1 MKSGLRMLLLL
12 LLLLRTTEGRAVF
25 GGRNVAWDLCQEL
38 SQNVTALAWGIH
50 PQMGNLELPREEGT
64 GEAVDDV
71 PRIQCG
77 DGCDH
82 QSLNDNSQLCL
93 QQIYRGLIFYG
104 HLLNSDI
111 FKGEPSLLQD
121 GPVGQ
126 LHSSLLGLSQLL
138 QPKDHSWKKQQVP
151 SPSEPWQ
158 RLLLRPKILQR
169 LRAFAAI
176 AARVFT
182 HGAATLSPEGMD

>member
-1 MKSGLRMLLLL
+1 MKSGLRVLLLFLLLL
-12 LLLLRTTEGRAVF
+12 WTAEGRAVY
-25 GGRNVAWDLCQEL
+25 GGRSVAWDLCQKL
-38 SQNVTALAWGIH
+38 SQNVSALAWGIH
-50 PQMGNLELPREEGT
+50 PQMGNLELPGEEGT
-64 GEAVDDV
+64 GEAVDEV
-71 PRIQCG
+71 PHIQCG

-82 QSLNDNSQLCL
+82 QSLRDNSQLCL
-93 QQIYRGLIFYG
+93 QKIYRGLIFYG

-111 FKGEPSLLQD
+111 FTGEPPLLQD

-138 QPKDHSWKKQQVP
+138 PPKDSASKKQQIP

-158 RLLLRPKILQR
+158 RLLLRPKILGR

-182 HGAATLSPEGMD
+182 HGAATLSSSRMD

>member
-1 MKSGLRMLLLL
+1 KSGLRVMLLS
-12 LLLLRTTEGRAVF
+12 LLLLRTAEGRAVH
-25 GGRNVAWDLCQEL
+25 GGINVAWDRCQEL

-64 GEAVDDV
+64 GEAVDDM
-71 PRIQCG
+71 PHIQCG

-82 QSLNDNSQLCL
+82 QSLSNNSQLCL
-93 QQIYRGLIFYG
+93 QKIHRGLIFYG
-104 HLLNSDI
+104 QLLNSDI
-111 FKGEPSLLQD
+111 FTGEPSLLQD

-138 QPKDHSWKKQQVP
+138 QPKDHAWKKQQVP
-151 SPSEPWQ
+151 SRSEPWQ

-182 HGAATLSPEGMD
+182 HGAATLSP

>member
-1 MKSGLRMLLLL
+1 MKSGLRKMLLLL
-12 LLLLRTTEGRAVF
+12 LLLWTAEGRAVP
-25 GGRNVAWDLCQEL
+25 GRRSVAWDRCREL
-38 SQNVTALAWGIH
+38 SQNVTALAWGIL
-50 PQMGNLELPREEGT
+50 PQMGNLDLPREEVSGQ
-64 GEAVDDV
+64 AVDDV
-71 PRIQCG
+71 PHIQCG

-82 QSLNDNSQLCL
+82 KSLSDNSQLCL
-93 QQIYRGLIFYG
+93 QQIHRGLIFYG

-111 FKGEPSLLQD
+111 FTGEPSLLED
-121 GPVGQ
+121 NSVGQ

-138 QPKDHSWKKQQVP
+138 QPKDRAWKKQQVP

-182 HGAATLSPEGMD
+182 HGAATLSP

>member
-1 MKSGLRMLLLL
+1 MKSELTVMLLLL
-12 LLLLRTTEGRAVF
+12 LRLWTAEGRAVL
-25 GGRNVAWDLCQEL
+25 GRRSVAWDRCQEL
-38 SQNVTALAWGIH
+38 SQNVTALAWGIL
-50 PQMGNLELPREEGT
+50 PKMGNLELPREEIT

-71 PRIQCG
+71 PHIQCG

-82 QSLNDNSQLCL
+82 QSLTVNSQLCL
-93 QQIYRGLIFYG
+93 QQIHRGLIFYG

-111 FKGEPSLLQD
+111 FTGEPSLLHD

-138 QPKDHSWKKQQVP
+138 QPKDQAWKKQQVP
-151 SPSEPWQ
+151 RPKEPWQ

-182 HGAATLSPEGMD
+182 HGAATLSP

>member
-1 MKSGLRMLLLL
+1 MPRSLSLCQGLHAATMLL
-12 LLLLRTTEGRAVF
+12 
-25 GGRNVAWDLCQEL
+25 NQ
-38 SQNVTALAWGIH
+38 
-50 PQMGNLELPREEGT
+50 ELPRDEGT

-71 PRIQCG
+71 PLIQCG

-82 QSLNDNSQLCL
+82 QSLSDNSQLCL
-93 QQIYRGLIFYG
+93 QKIHQGLIFYG

-111 FKGEPSLLQD
+111 FTGEPSLLQE

-126 LHSSLLGLSQLL
+126 LHTSLLGLSQLL
-138 QPKDHSWKKQQVP
+138 QPKDRAWKKQQFP

-182 HGAATLSPEGMD
+182 HGAATLSP